1 MYMSFAYA
9 IYLKIAHI
17 QTGDSFII
25 T

>member
-1 MYMSFAYA
+1 MSFAYA